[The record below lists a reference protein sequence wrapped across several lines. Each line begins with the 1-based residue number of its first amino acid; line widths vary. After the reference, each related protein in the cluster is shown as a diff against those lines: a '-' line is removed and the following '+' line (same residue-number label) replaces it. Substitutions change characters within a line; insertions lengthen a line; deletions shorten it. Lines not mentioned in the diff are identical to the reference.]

1 MTNDSRPL
9 ATAPRRRPSLGGG
22 LVLALATVVLVL
34 LAAEVV
40 DRLRDSSASLWRYPN
55 YIDVWQKAW
64 AFDPEER
71 GVLRYDSELGY
82 EPVPGAS
89 GTVNGQPISYSADGF
104 RTQNLGAS
112 PAAGPLI
119 LVLGDSYTEGWSVSG
134 DESWPAQLERQTGR
148 RTLNAGV
155 RGYGIDQMVLRA
167 ERLVP
172 RLKPQTIVLAF
183 IGSDIERTAL
193 SFRDFK
199 HKPYFV
205 PAGDGL
211 ELRNVPVPTTPLSGP
226 LVAIRAVLG
235 YSHLLDTL
243 MRRLGAYDLWFGNNA
258 STGADGVLVSCR
270 LMDRFAA
277 LARKYDANALVV
289 AFQQS
294 DRWNYPLDRPEV
306 AARVAAVLAC
316 AKRAGL
322 ATLDTSAAFA
332 AAGAGTNPAAYF
344 VADHYADRG
353 NALAASLIAAAL
365 AAKN

>member
-1 MTNDSRPL
+1 MTNDPGL
-9 ATAPRRRPSLGGG
+9 MATAPRRRPPLGGG
-22 LVLALATVVLVL
+22 LVLAVASVVLVL
-34 LAAEVV
+34 LAAEIV
-40 DRLRDSSASLWRYPN
+40 DRLRDPSASLWRYPN
-55 YIDVWQKAW
+55 YVDVWQKAW
-64 AFDPEER
+64 AVDPEER

-104 RTQNLGAS
+104 RIQNLGAQ
-112 PAAGPLI
+112 PAAGPLV
-119 LVLGDSYTEGWSVSG
+119 LALGDSYTEGWSVSG
-134 DESWPAQLERQTGR
+134 DESWPAHLERQTGR

-172 RLKPQTIVLAF
+172 RFKPQTIVLAF

-211 ELRNVPVPTTPLSGP
+211 ELRNVPVPITPLSGP
-226 LVAIRAVLG
+226 LVAVRRVLG

-243 MRRLGAYDLWFGNNA
+243 MRRIGAYDLWFGNNI
-258 STGADGVLVSCR
+258 STGIDGVLVSCR

-277 LARKYDANALVV
+277 LVQKYNANALVV
-289 AFQQS
+289 AFQQR
-294 DRWNYPLDRPEV
+294 DRWNYPLERTAV
-306 AARVAAVLAC
+306 AVRVAAVLAC
-316 AKRAGL
+316 ANRAGL
-322 ATLDTSAAFA
+322 ATLDTSPAFA
-332 AAGAGTNPAAYF
+332 AAGAAKDPAAYF

-353 NALAASLIAAAL
+353 NALTASLIAATL
-365 AAKN
+365 AAKD

>member
-1 MTNDSRPL
+1 MTNEPGL
-9 ATAPRRRPSLGGG
+9 VATTSRRRPSLGGG
-22 LVLALATVVLVL
+22 LILAVATVVVVL
-34 LAAEVV
+34 LAAEIV
-40 DRLRDSSASLWRYPN
+40 DRLRDPSASLWRYPN

-64 AFDPEER
+64 AVDPEER

-89 GTVNGQPISYSADGF
+89 GTVNGRPISYSTDGF
-104 RTQNLGAS
+104 RTQNLGAP
-112 PAAGPLI
+112 PAAGPSI

-134 DESWPAQLERQTGR
+134 DESWPAHLERQTGR

-172 RLKPQTIVLAF
+172 RFKPRTMVLAF

-226 LVAIRAVLG
+226 LVAMRSVLG

-243 MRRLGAYDLWFGNNA
+243 MRRLDAYDFWFGNNVG
-258 STGADGVLVSCR
+258 TGIDGVLVSCR
-270 LMDRFAA
+270 LMERFAA
-277 LARKYDANALVV
+277 LARKYNVKALVV
-289 AFQQS
+289 ALRQS
-294 DRWNYPLDRPEV
+294 DRWNHPLQRAVVEQK
-306 AARVAAVLAC
+306 VAAVLAC
-316 AKRAGL
+316 ARQAGL

-332 AAGAGTNPAAYF
+332 AAAATTDPAYF
-344 VADHYADRG
+344 VADHYTDRG